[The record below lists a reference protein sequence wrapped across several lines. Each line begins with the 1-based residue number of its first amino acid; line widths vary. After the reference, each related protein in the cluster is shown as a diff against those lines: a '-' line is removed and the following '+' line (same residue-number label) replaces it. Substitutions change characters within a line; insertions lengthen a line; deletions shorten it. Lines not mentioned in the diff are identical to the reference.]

1 MKKLKLNR
9 LITNLDGGIRGKKE
23 KSQEYFFFT
32 FCVVSVIIYKELSD
46 QRLVP

>member
-9 LITNLDGGIRGKKE
+9 LITNLDGGIRKKK
-23 KSQEYFFFT
+23 KSQEYFFFI